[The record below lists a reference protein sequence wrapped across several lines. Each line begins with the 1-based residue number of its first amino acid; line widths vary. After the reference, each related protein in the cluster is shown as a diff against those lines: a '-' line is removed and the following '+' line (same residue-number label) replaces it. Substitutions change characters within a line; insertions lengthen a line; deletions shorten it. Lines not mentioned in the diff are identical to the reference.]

1 LVSENLRLQAHPFAS
16 PDRLFTD
23 ETRAENSSVYRSNF
37 KSQERTMLLVTGA
50 SGLSG
55 SAVVREFANQ
65 KMPVRALVR
74 NLDKAGAFVDLP
86 TVEVAEGDMAK
97 PDKLTAALEGVD
109 RALMISTADPR
120 MLETQCTFIDA
131 CKAAGVG
138 HIVKFSGAEA
148 GFDPM
153 KFRFTRMHEEIEDY
167 LEQSGL
173 AWTHLRPSQ
182 FMQVYL
188 RETPTIVNKG
198 ALLLPMADGSLAPID
213 VEDIA
218 KIVVGVMKGS
228 GHEGKS
234 YAMTGPEAL
243 TMSEIADC
251 LSIAIGRPVRYVA
264 VSPEDR
270 RDALV
275 RAGVPTYLVEGLYE
289 QALERLRNPKAQVYL
304 ETHQKFGV
312 KPTTF
317 AEFAHRNA
325 AGFRGERAAA

>member
-1 LVSENLRLQAHPFAS
+1 
-16 PDRLFTD
+16 
-23 ETRAENSSVYRSNF
+23 
-37 KSQERTMLLVTGA
+37 MLLVTGA

-55 SAVVREFANQ
+55 LAVVREFANQ
-65 KMPVRALVR
+65 KVPVRAMVR
-74 NLDKAGAFVDLP
+74 NLDKAGAFADMP

-97 PDKLTAALEGVD
+97 PERLGAALEGVD

-120 MLETQCTFIDA
+120 MLETQCAFIDA
-131 CKAAGVG
+131 CKAAGVR
-138 HIVKFSGAEA
+138 HVVKFSGAEG

-173 AWTHLRPSQ
+173 TWTHLRPSQ

-188 RETPTIVNKG
+188 REMPTIVNKG
-198 ALLLPMADGSLAPID
+198 ALMLPMADGSLAPID

-218 KIVVGVMKGS
+218 KVAVGVMKGS

-243 TMSEIADC
+243 TMSEIADRISMV
-251 LSIAIGRPVRYVA
+251 LGTPVRYVA
-264 VSPEDR
+264 ITPEER

-275 RAGVPTYLVEGLYE
+275 RAGVPTFLVDGLYE
-289 QALERLRNPKAQVYL
+289 QALERLRNPKAQVFL
-304 ETHQKFGV
+304 ETHRQFGV
-312 KPTTF
+312 TPTTF
-317 AEFAHRNA
+317 AEFAQRNA

>member
-1 LVSENLRLQAHPFAS
+1 
-16 PDRLFTD
+16 
-23 ETRAENSSVYRSNF
+23 
-37 KSQERTMLLVTGA
+37 MLLVTGA

-65 KMPVRALVR
+65 KVPVRALVR
-74 NLDKAGAFVDLP
+74 SFDKAGAFADLP
-86 TVEVAEGDMAK
+86 TVEVTEGDMAD
-97 PDKLTAALEGVD
+97 PSSLAAALDGVE

-120 MLETQCTFIDA
+120 MLETQCRFIDT
-131 CKAAGVG
+131 CKAAGVKQ
-138 HIVKFSGAEA
+138 IVKFSGAEA

-167 LEQSGL
+167 LERSGL

-188 RETPTIVNKG
+188 RETPMIVNRG

-218 KIVVGVMKGS
+218 KVAVGVMKGD
-228 GHEGKS
+228 GHNEKS

-243 TMSEIADC
+243 TMSAIADRI
-251 LSIAIGRPVRYVA
+251 SRAIGSPVRYVA
-264 VSPEDR
+264 ISPEER

-275 RAGVPTYLVEGLYE
+275 RAGVPTHLVDGLYE
-289 QALERLRNPKAQVYL
+289 QAVERLRNPKAQVYL
-304 ETHQKFGV
+304 ETHRLFGV